1 MITKDCTGDIV
12 REIDECLE
20 KEELLK
26 DQELVV
32 ICTWVREKLLE
43 QALDSDELLERI
55 QEYATRKRRRKPTL
69 ASDLEKALTMGR
81 PLDVFVGWLHHLK

>member
-1 MITKDCTGDIV
+1 MITKDCTEDIV

-43 QALDSDELLERI
+43 RALDSDELLERI
-55 QEYATRKRRRKPTL
+55 QEYATGKRRRKPTL